1 MIQLIY
7 KSNLTRISISL
18 YLMSEW
24 NPDSS
29 FNSIILRDEMELYCS
44 NNNALIS
51 LRDDDGGNSRLK

>member
-1 MIQLIY
+1 
-7 KSNLTRISISL
+7 
-18 YLMSEW
+18 MSEW